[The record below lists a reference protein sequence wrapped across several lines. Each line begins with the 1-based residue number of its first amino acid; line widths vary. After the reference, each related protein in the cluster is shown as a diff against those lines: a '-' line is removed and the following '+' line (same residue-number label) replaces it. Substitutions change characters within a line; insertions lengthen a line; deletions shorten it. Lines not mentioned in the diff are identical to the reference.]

1 MQVTDD
7 RALDLRN
14 FSTDHPVPRQK
25 RQGRRIVA
33 EQQNPLVGTHRRKRG
48 SHLSEMFF
56 PQFFPTSALFRKHV
70 GGEYR
75 KREQR
80 GRAVQHDVAIKL
92 QFPER
97 LYAQFRDPALPAFQ
111 TQPAPRAHESQLAEF
126 VIPKTEPKPV
136 GKSRTQFSHAL
147 LRAF

>member
-7 RALDLRN
+7 RTLDLRN

-56 PQFFPTSALFRKHV
+56 PQFS
-70 GGEYR
+70 
-75 KREQR
+75 
-80 GRAVQHDVAIKL
+80 
-92 QFPER
+92 
-97 LYAQFRDPALPAFQ
+97 
-111 TQPAPRAHESQLAEF
+111 QPARSSGSMSAANTGSANN
-126 VIPKTEPKPV
+126 VDV
-136 GKSRTQFSHAL
+136 QFNTT
-147 LRAF
+147 